1 MRFFVCKK
9 VTFFVKIASK
19 KRVEMERVLQKVKE
33 ASRVVANLN
42 TGVKRKVLNEMADSL
57 EANKKEIIKANEKDL
72 EYAKSANLSSA
83 LIDRLLLNEKRIKD
97 MADSLRVIA
106 SLKDPVGRVIEG
118 WKLDNGLRI
127 EKVKIPIGVIGI
139 IYESRPNVTSDA
151 AGLTFMSGNAC
162 ILKGGK
168 EAFNSNAVIIEI
180 LRDVLAKNSLP
191 EDIVSLLPDY
201 SRSGVEW
208 LIKQDKYVDLIIPR
222 GGEALIKFV
231 SENSKVPVVKHD
243 KGLCHV
249 YVHKDAKLDE
259 AVKIAVNA
267 KVQRPGVCN
276 AMETLLVDKGIASKF
291 LPKIK
296 EALENEGVE
305 LRGCEI
311 TLEYIDINKAT
322 EEDWHTEY
330 LDKILS
336 IKVVEDVNEAIEH
349 IEKYGSGHSD
359 SIVTEN
365 YSVAEEFLNRV
376 DSACVYV
383 NASTRFTDGGVFGFG
398 AEVGISTNKL
408 HARGPMGIDDLTTY
422 KYKIY
427 GNGQVRE

>member
-1 MRFFVCKK
+1 M
-9 VTFFVKIASK
+9 
-19 KRVEMERVLQKVKE
+19 LQNVKE
-33 ASRVVANLN
+33 ASRIIAGLK
-42 TGVKRKVLNEMADSL
+42 GEEKRAVLNEMAKSL
-57 EANKKEIIKANEKDL
+57 EKNVFEIIEENKKDM
-72 EYAKSANLSSA
+72 EYAKSINLNSA
-83 LIDRLLLNEKRIKD
+83 LMDRLFLDEKRIKS
-97 MADSLRVIA
+97 MADALRDIA
-106 SLKDPVGRVIEG
+106 KLKDPVGRVIEG
-118 WKLDNGLRI
+118 WKIDNGLEI
-127 EKVKIPIGVIGI
+127 QKVKIPIGVIGI

-151 AGLTFMSGNAC
+151 AGLCFMSGNAC

-168 EAFNSNAVIIEI
+168 EAYHSNSIIIEI
-180 LRDVLAKNSLP
+180 LRFVLEKNSLP
-191 EDIVSLLPDY
+191 KDAVSLLPDY
-201 SRSGVEW
+201 SRKGVEW

-222 GGEALIKFV
+222 GGEKLIKFV

-249 YVHKDAKLDE
+249 YVHKDANLQKAAE
-259 AVKIAVNA
+259 IAVNA

-276 AMETLLVDKGIASKF
+276 AMETLLVDRQIAGEF

-296 EALENEGVE
+296 EEMQKNEVE

-311 TLEYIDINKAT
+311 TLEYIDIKPAS
-322 EEDWHTEY
+322 EEDWNMEY
-330 LDKILS
+330 LDKILA
-336 IKVVEDVNEAIEH
+336 IRVVDNIEDAIEH
-349 IEKYGSGHSD
+349 IQKYGSGHSD
-359 SIVTEN
+359 AIVTEN
-365 YSVAEEFLNRV
+365 YSIAEEFLNRI

>member
-1 MRFFVCKK
+1 
-9 VTFFVKIASK
+9 
-19 KRVEMERVLQKVKE
+19 MEEVLQKVKE
-33 ASRVVANLN
+33 ASRITATLKADI
-42 TGVKRKVLNEMADSL
+42 KRKVLKEMAD
-57 EANKKEIIKANEKDL
+57 EIEKNKEKIINANKKDL
-72 EYAKSANLSSA
+72 EYAQNAKLSNA
-83 LIDRLLLNEKRIKD
+83 LIDRLLLNEKRIKS
-97 MADSLRVIA
+97 MAGALRDIA
-106 SLKDPVGRVIEG
+106 KLKDPVGRIIDG
-118 WKLDNGLRI
+118 WVLDNGLRI

-151 AGLTFMSGNAC
+151 AALCFMSGNAC

-168 EAFNSNAVIIEI
+168 EAMHSNIIIIE
-180 LRDVLAKNSLP
+180 LLQYVLEKNSLP
-191 EDIVSLLPDY
+191 KDAISLIPDY
-201 SRSGVEW
+201 SREGVST
-208 LIKQDKYVDLIIPR
+208 LIKQDKFVDLIIPR
-222 GGEALIKFV
+222 GGEKLIKFV

-259 AVKIAVNA
+259 AINICINA

-276 AMETLLVDKGIASKF
+276 AMETLLVDKEIAGKF

-296 EALENEGVE
+296 EAMENEGVE

-322 EEDWHTEY
+322 EEDWFAEY

-336 IKVVEDVNEAIEH
+336 IRIVDNVEDAIEH
-349 IEKYGSGHSD
+349 IQKYGSGHSD
-359 SIVTEN
+359 SIITEN

-376 DSACVYV
+376 ESACVYV

-427 GNGQVRE
+427 GNGQVRK

>member
-1 MRFFVCKK
+1 
-9 VTFFVKIASK
+9 
-19 KRVEMERVLQKVKE
+19 MEEILKKVKE
-33 ASRVVANLN
+33 ASRVVATLN
-42 TGVKRKVLNEMADSL
+42 SDIKRKVLNEMADKVEKYNKEII
-57 EANKKEIIKANEKDL
+57 EANKKDL
-72 EYAKSANLSSA
+72 EYAKNNNLSSA
-83 LIDRLLLNEKRIKD
+83 LIDRLLLDEKRVKS
-97 MADSLRVIA
+97 MANALRDIA
-106 SLKDPVGRVIEG
+106 KLKDPVGRVIDG
-118 WKLDNGLRI
+118 WKIDNGLTI

-151 AGLTFMSGNAC
+151 AGLCLMSGNAC

-168 EAFNSNAVIIEI
+168 EAFNSNSVIIEI
-180 LRDVLAKNSLP
+180 LRDVLERNNLP
-191 EDIVSLLPDY
+191 ADAISILPDY
-201 SRSGVEW
+201 SRAGVEW

-231 SENSKVPVVKHD
+231 SENAKVPVVKHD

-249 YVHKDAKLDE
+249 YVHENADLEK
-259 AVKIAVNA
+259 AVKIAINA

-276 AMETLLVDKGIASKF
+276 AMETLLVDRAVAGEF

-296 EALENEGVE
+296 EEMEKNEVE
-305 LRGCEI
+305 LRGCDI
-311 TLEYIDINKAT
+311 ALEYIDIKPAT

-336 IKVVEDVNEAIEH
+336 IKVVDNFEDAIEH

-359 SIVTEN
+359 AIVTEN

-422 KYKIY
+422 KYRIL
-427 GNGQVRE
+427 GNGQIRE

>member
-1 MRFFVCKK
+1 
-9 VTFFVKIASK
+9 
-19 KRVEMERVLQKVKE
+19 MEEILKKVKE
-33 ASRVVANLN
+33 ASRVTATLK
-42 TGVKRKVLNEMADSL
+42 GEIKRKILNEMANRL
-57 EANKKEIIKANEKDL
+57 EEYSNEIIKANKKDL
-72 EYAKSANLSSA
+72 EYAKENNLSSA
-83 LIDRLLLNEKRIKD
+83 LIDRLLLDDKRVKS
-97 MADSLRVIA
+97 MANALRDIA
-106 SLKDPVGRVIEG
+106 KLKDPVGRVIDG
-118 WKLDNGLRI
+118 WSIDNGLQI
-127 EKVKIPIGVIGI
+127 QKVKIPIGVIGI

-151 AGLTFMSGNAC
+151 AGLCFMSGNAC

-168 EAFNSNAVIIEI
+168 EAYHSNSIIIEI
-180 LRDVLAKNSLP
+180 LRYVLEKNSLP
-191 EDIVSLLPDY
+191 VDAISILPDY

-208 LIKQDKYVDLIIPR
+208 LIGQDKYVDLIIPR
-222 GGEALIKFV
+222 GGEKLIKFV

-249 YVHKDAKLDE
+249 YVHKDANLDK

-276 AMETLLVDKGIASKF
+276 AMETLLVDRKIAGEF

-296 EALENEGVE
+296 EEMEKNEVE

-311 TLEYIDINKAT
+311 TLEYIDIKRAT

-336 IKVVEDVNEAIEH
+336 IRVVDNLDDAIEH
-349 IEKYGSGHSD
+349 IETYGSGHSD

-365 YSVAEEFLNRV
+365 YSVAEKFLNRV

-422 KYKIY
+422 KYKIL

>member
-1 MRFFVCKK
+1 
-9 VTFFVKIASK
+9 
-19 KRVEMERVLQKVKE
+19 MEEILKSVKE
-33 ASRVVANLN
+33 ASRVIANLK
-42 TGVKRKVLNEMADSL
+42 GEVKRKVLNEMADRIEKYQDNII
-57 EANKKEIIKANEKDL
+57 EANKKDL
-72 EYAKSANLSSA
+72 EYAKNENLSSA

-97 MADSLRVIA
+97 MANSLRDIA
-106 SLKDPVGRVIEG
+106 KLKDPVGRIVDG
-118 WKLDNGLRI
+118 WKIDNGLGI
-127 EKVKIPIGVIGI
+127 QKVKIPIGVIGI

-151 AGLTFMSGNAC
+151 AGLCFMSGNAC

-168 EAFNSNAVIIEI
+168 EAFNSNAVIVEI
-180 LRDVLAKNSLP
+180 LRYVLEKNKLP
-191 EDIVSLLPDY
+191 VDAISLLPDY
-201 SRSGVEW
+201 SRKGVEW

-222 GGEALIKFV
+222 GGENLIKFV

-249 YVHKDAKLDE
+249 YIHKDADLEKG
-259 AVKIAVNA
+259 AKIALNA

-276 AMETLLVDKGIASKF
+276 AMETLLVDRAVAGKF

-296 EALENEGVE
+296 EMMEKEGVE
-305 LRGCEI
+305 LRGCDI
-311 TLEYIDINKAT
+311 TLEYIDIKPAT

-336 IKVVEDVNEAIEH
+336 IKVVDNLDDAISH
-349 IEKYGSGHSD
+349 IETYGSGHSD

-365 YSVAEEFLNRV
+365 LKAAEEFLNRV
-376 DSACVYV
+376 DSACVYL

-422 KYKIY
+422 KYKII
-427 GNGQVRE
+427 GDGQIRE

>member
-1 MRFFVCKK
+1 ME
-9 VTFFVKIASK
+9 
-19 KRVEMERVLQKVKE
+19 EMLQKVKE
-33 ASRVVANLN
+33 ASRIVATLQGNI
-42 TGVKRKVLNEMADSL
+42 KRKILNEMADIL
-57 EANKKEIIKANEKDL
+57 EKNQNQLIEANKKDL
-72 EYAKSANLSSA
+72 EYAKNANLSSA
-83 LIDRLLLNEKRIKD
+83 LIDRLLLNEKRIKS
-97 MADSLRVIA
+97 MADALRDIA
-106 SLKDPVGRVIEG
+106 KLKDPVGRVIDG
-118 WKLDNGLRI
+118 WVLDNGLRI

-151 AGLTFMSGNAC
+151 AGLCFMSGNAC

-168 EAFNSNAVIIEI
+168 EAMHSNITIIEM
-180 LRDVLAKNSLP
+180 LQYVLEKNKLPKEIISL
-191 EDIVSLLPDY
+191 IPDY
-201 SRSGVEW
+201 SREGVSW

-222 GGEALIKFV
+222 GGEKLIKFV

-249 YVHKDAKLDE
+249 YVHKDANLDE
-259 AVKIAVNA
+259 AVKICVNA

-276 AMETLLVDKGIASKF
+276 AMETLLVDREIAGKF

-296 EALENEGVE
+296 EAMENEGVE

-311 TLEYIDINKAT
+311 TLEYIDIAKAT

-336 IKVVEDVNEAIEH
+336 IKVVDDLEDAINH
-349 IEKYGSGHSD
+349 IENYGSGHSD

-365 YSVAEEFLNRV
+365 YSAAEEFLNRV

-427 GNGQVRE
+427 GNGQIRE

>member
-1 MRFFVCKK
+1 VKK
-9 VTFFVKIASK
+9 SNTFYDKICLK
-19 KRVEMERVLQKVKE
+19 KGEIMEEILKRVKE
-33 ASRVVANLN
+33 ASRIVATLKSDI
-42 TGVKRKVLNEMADSL
+42 KRKVLNEMADRL
-57 EANKKEIIKANEKDL
+57 EEYNKEIIEANKKDL
-72 EYAKSANLSSA
+72 EYAKNNNLSSA
-83 LIDRLLLNEKRIKD
+83 LIDRLLLDEKRVKS
-97 MADSLRVIA
+97 MADALRDIA
-106 SLKDPVGRVIEG
+106 KLKDPVGRVIDG
-118 WKLDNGLRI
+118 WKIDNGLTI

-151 AGLTFMSGNAC
+151 AGLCLMSGNAC

-168 EAFNSNAVIIEI
+168 EAFNSNTVIIEI
-180 LRDVLAKNSLP
+180 LRDVLEGNNLP
-191 EDIVSLLPDY
+191 ADAISILPDY
-201 SRSGVEW
+201 SRAGVEW

-222 GGEALIKFV
+222 GGERLIRFV

-249 YVHKDAKLDE
+249 YVHKSADLEK
-259 AVKIAVNA
+259 AVKIAINA

-276 AMETLLVDKGIASKF
+276 AMETLLVDRAVAGEF

-296 EALENEGVE
+296 EEMEKNEVE
-305 LRGCEI
+305 LRGCDI
-311 TLEYIDINKAT
+311 ALEYIDVKVAT

-336 IKVVEDVNEAIEH
+336 IKVVDNLEDAIEH

-359 SIVTEN
+359 AIVTEN
-365 YSVAEEFLNRV
+365 YSAAEEFLNRV

-422 KYKIY
+422 KYRIL
-427 GNGQVRE
+427 GNGQIRE

>member
-1 MRFFVCKK
+1 
-9 VTFFVKIASK
+9 
-19 KRVEMERVLQKVKE
+19 MEEILKSVKE
-33 ASRVVANLN
+33 ASRVVATLN
-42 TGVKRKVLNEMADSL
+42 GETKRKVLREMADRL
-57 EANKKEIIKANEKDL
+57 EKYTSEIIEENKKDL
-72 EYAKSANLSSA
+72 EYAKENNLNDA
-83 LIDRLLLNEKRIKD
+83 LIDRLFLNEKRIKS
-97 MADSLRVIA
+97 MADALRDI
-106 SLKDPVGRVIEG
+106 SNLKDPVGRVIDG
-118 WKLDNGLRI
+118 WKIDNGLTI

-151 AGLTFMSGNAC
+151 AGLCFMSGNAC

-168 EAFNSNAVIIEI
+168 EAYHSNSVIIEI
-180 LRDVLAKNSLP
+180 LRYVLEKNKLP
-191 EDIVSLLPDY
+191 VDAISILPDY
-201 SRSGVEW
+201 SRSGVDY

-222 GGEALIKFV
+222 GGEALIKYV

-249 YVHKDAKLDE
+249 YIHKDADLEK
-259 AVKIAVNA
+259 AVKIAINA
-267 KVQRPGVCN
+267 KIQRPGVCN
-276 AMETLLVDKGIASKF
+276 AMETLLVDRAIAGEF

-296 EALENEGVE
+296 EEMEKNEVE

-311 TLEYIDINKAT
+311 TLEYIDIKKAS

-336 IKVVEDVNEAIEH
+336 IRVVDNLEDAIEH

-359 SIVTEN
+359 AIVTEN

>member
-1 MRFFVCKK
+1 M
-9 VTFFVKIASK
+9 I
-19 KRVEMERVLQKVKE
+19 EVLQKVKE
-33 ASRVVANLN
+33 ASKRVATLN
-42 TGVKRKVLNEMADSL
+42 GKEKRDILNKMADNL
-57 EANKKEIIKANEKDL
+57 EKYSNEIIEENKKDMD
-72 EYAKSANLSSA
+72 YAKENNLSSA
-83 LIDRLLLNEKRIKD
+83 LLDRLFLDEKRVKS
-97 MADSLRVIA
+97 MANALRDIA
-106 SLKDPVGRVIEG
+106 KLKDPVGRIIDG
-118 WKLDNGLRI
+118 WRLDNGLEI
-127 EKVKIPIGVIGI
+127 QKVKIPIGVIGI

-168 EAFNSNAVIIEI
+168 EAYYSNSVIIEI
-180 LRDVLAKNSLP
+180 LRNTLKENNLP

-222 GGEALIKFV
+222 GGEKLIKFV

-243 KGLCHV
+243 KGLCHI
-249 YVHKDAKLDE
+249 YVHKDADVKK
-259 AVKIAVNA
+259 AVDISINA

-276 AMETLLVDKGIASKF
+276 AVETLLVDRDIAAKF
-291 LPKIK
+291 LPEIK
-296 EALENEGVE
+296 EEMEKNEVE

-311 TLEYIDINKAT
+311 TLEYIDIIPAS
-322 EEDWHTEY
+322 EEDWNTEY

-336 IKVVEDVNEAIEH
+336 IKIVDNVNDAIEH

-365 YSVAEEFLNRV
+365 FSVAEEFLNRV

-383 NASTRFTDGGVFGFG
+383 NASTRFTDGGEFGFG

-422 KYKIY
+422 KYKII
-427 GNGQVRE
+427 GNGQIRK

>member
-1 MRFFVCKK
+1 MQ
-9 VTFFVKIASK
+9 
-19 KRVEMERVLQKVKE
+19 EVLQKVKE
-33 ASRVVANLN
+33 ASRTIAGLK
-42 TGVKRKVLNEMADSL
+42 GEVKRAVLKEMANALEKNSNEII
-57 EANKKEIIKANEKDL
+57 EANKKDL
-72 EYAKSANLSSA
+72 EYAKNANLSSA
-83 LIDRLLLNEKRIKD
+83 LIDRLLLNEKRVKS
-97 MADSLRVIA
+97 MADALRDIA
-106 SLKDPVGRVIEG
+106 SLKDPVGRVIDG
-118 WKLDNGLRI
+118 WNIDNGLRI

-151 AGLTFMSGNAC
+151 AGLCFMSGNAC

-168 EAFNSNAVIIEI
+168 EAYHSNSVIIEI
-180 LRDVLAKNSLP
+180 LRYVLEKNKLP
-191 EDIVSLLPDY
+191 ADAISLLPDY

-222 GGEALIKFV
+222 GGEKLIKFV

-249 YVHKDAKLDE
+249 YVHEDANLEK
-259 AVKIAVNA
+259 AVKIAINA

-276 AMETLLVDKGIASKF
+276 AMETLLVDRKIADKF

-296 EALENEGVE
+296 EEMEKNEVE

-311 TLEYIDINKAT
+311 TLEYIDIKKAT
-322 EEDWHTEY
+322 EEDWDMEY

-336 IKVVEDVNEAIEH
+336 IKVVDGVDEAIEH

-359 SIVTEN
+359 AIVTEN

>member
-1 MRFFVCKK
+1 
-9 VTFFVKIASK
+9 
-19 KRVEMERVLQKVKE
+19 MEEVLQKVKE
-33 ASRVVANLN
+33 ASRIAAGLKGEIKR
-42 TGVKRKVLNEMADSL
+42 GVLKKMADAL
-57 EANKKEIIKANEKDL
+57 EKNSKEIIKANKKDL
-72 EYAKSANLSSA
+72 EYAKSNNLSAA
-83 LIDRLLLNEKRIKD
+83 LIDRLLLDEKRIKA
-97 MADSLRVIA
+97 MAEALRDIA
-106 SLKDPVGRVIEG
+106 KLKDPVGRVIDG
-118 WKLDNGLRI
+118 WNIDNGLKI

-151 AGLTFMSGNAC
+151 AALCFMSGNAC

-168 EAFNSNAVIIEI
+168 EAFHSNSVIIEI
-180 LRDVLAKNSLP
+180 LRDILKKNNLP
-191 EDIVSLLPDY
+191 EDIISLLPDY
-201 SRSGVEW
+201 SRAGVEW

-222 GGEALIKFV
+222 GGEKLIRFV

-249 YVHKDAKLDE
+249 YIHKDADLKKAL
-259 AVKIAVNA
+259 KIAVNA

-276 AMETLLVDKGIASKF
+276 AMETLLVDKNIAGKILS
-291 LPKIK
+291 KIK
-296 EALENEGVE
+296 EEMEKEGVE

-311 TLEYIDINKAT
+311 TLEYIEIEKAT
-322 EEDWHTEY
+322 ENDWESEY

-336 IKVVEDVNEAIEH
+336 IKVVENINEAIEH
-349 IEKYGSGHSD
+349 IQKYGSGHSD

-365 YSVAEEFLNRV
+365 YSAAEEFLNRI

-427 GNGQVRE
+427 GDGQIRE

>member
-1 MRFFVCKK
+1 
-9 VTFFVKIASK
+9 
-19 KRVEMERVLQKVKE
+19 MEEVLQKVKE
-33 ASRVVANLN
+33 ASRITATLKADI
-42 TGVKRKVLNEMADSL
+42 KRKVLNEMAD
-57 EANKKEIIKANEKDL
+57 EIEKNKEKIINANKKDL
-72 EYAKSANLSSA
+72 EYARNAKLSNA
-83 LIDRLLLNEKRIKD
+83 LIDRLLLNEKRIKS
-97 MADSLRVIA
+97 MAEALRDIA
-106 SLKDPVGRVIEG
+106 KLKDPVGRIIDG
-118 WKLDNGLRI
+118 WVLDNGLRI

-151 AGLTFMSGNAC
+151 AALCFMSGNAC

-168 EAFNSNAVIIEI
+168 EAMHSNIIIIE
-180 LRDVLAKNSLP
+180 LLQYVLEKNSLP
-191 EDIVSLLPDY
+191 KDAISLIPDY
-201 SRSGVEW
+201 SREGVST
-208 LIKQDKYVDLIIPR
+208 LIKQDKFVDLIIPR
-222 GGEALIKFV
+222 GGEKLIKFV

-259 AVKIAVNA
+259 ALNICINA

-276 AMETLLVDKGIASKF
+276 AMETLLVDREIAGKF

-296 EALENEGVE
+296 EAMENEGVE

-322 EEDWHTEY
+322 EEDWFAEY

-336 IKVVEDVNEAIEH
+336 IRIVDNAKDAIEH
-349 IEKYGSGHSD
+349 IQKYGSGHSD
-359 SIVTEN
+359 SIITEN

-427 GNGQVRE
+427 GNGQIRE